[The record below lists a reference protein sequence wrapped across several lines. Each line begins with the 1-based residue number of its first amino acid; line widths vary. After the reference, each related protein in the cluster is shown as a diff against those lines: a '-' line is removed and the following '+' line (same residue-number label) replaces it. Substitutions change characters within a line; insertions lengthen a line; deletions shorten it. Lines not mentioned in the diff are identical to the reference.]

1 LVIAFD
7 TLLLSKR
14 YRHSGIY
21 EYARNLFREFRALL
35 AEHGSLTFRHFV
47 QRGHTDESLECHSTS
62 ASKAIDT
69 SLLRFRRLWQLGIGS
84 LAASAAGADMVF
96 APGPAILPSPMI
108 PVTVTI
114 HDAMPAKLPADMI
127 PNSAVAKSTAW
138 LAARWSRK
146 VITDSE
152 NSRRDLVEL
161 YRLDPEKISVVY
173 LGYDRECFNTIPADT
188 ERKRQLF
195 ANKGIRENYILHHGM
210 VQERKNIA
218 RLIQSYRVVQSRD
231 SLNDAQLVLAGGIG
245 WGADEIRSEARRG
258 LSEGQVVFTGPLP
271 AEDLSILVKNAALCA
286 IPSHYEGFCL
296 PLIEAMACGIPTI
309 ASNSSCIPEISAGTL
324 RYFDPLSV
332 EEMAAEM
339 ERALTDTA
347 LRKELREAGLR
358 RASEFSWQRCAQETL
373 RVLEQA
379 AA

>member
-14 YRHSGIY
+14 YRHSGIH
-21 EYARNLFREFRALL
+21 EYARNLFREFHALV
-35 AEHGSLTFRHFV
+35 AAHGSLTFLHFV

-62 ASKAIDT
+62 ASQAIDT

-114 HDAMPAKLPADMI
+114 HDAMPAKLPAEMI

-152 NSRRDLVEL
+152 NSRRDLAEL

-173 LGYDRECFNTIPADT
+173 LGYDRERFNTIPADT
-188 ERKRQLF
+188 ERKGQLF
-195 ANKGIRENYILHHGM
+195 SSKGIRENYILHHGM
-210 VQERKNIA
+210 VQQRKNIA
-218 RLIQSYRVVQSRD
+218 RLIQSYRAVQSRGGLRD
-231 SLNDAQLVLAGGIG
+231 LQLVLAGGIG
-245 WGADEIRSEARRG
+245 WGADEIRREARRG

-286 IPSHYEGFCL
+286 IPSLYEGFCL

-309 ASNSSCIPEISAGTL
+309 ASNSSCIPEISAGKL

-332 EEMAAEM
+332 EEMAVEM
-339 ERALTDTA
+339 ERALTDA
-347 LRKELREAGLR
+347 ELRKELREAGLR